1 MPVTRFTVCVL
12 FWPGSLPTPNR
23 QSVYKGVFLG
33 VLKTFAPVALL
44 CWSSVDRQVCF
55 PQRGSLRRAEGVFLG
70 GKHGGGG
77 GQANRAPAWLEIE
90 FSLPAAFFFFFK
102 SDNKFQQKCTA
113 GRGQGNSA
121 SWYQRPLCVSGNYQ
135 QIDGIFV

>member
-55 PQRGSLRRAEGVFLG
+55 PQRGSLRRAEGAFLG

-90 FSLPAAFFFFFK
+90 FSLPAAFFFFLNLIISF
-102 SDNKFQQKCTA
+102 SRNVPQDEVRA
-113 GRGQGNSA
+113 IVPLGIRDPSA
-121 SWYQRPLCVSGNYQ
+121 CQAIISK
-135 QIDGIFV
+135 